1 MSKQQE
7 QALQNAIACEA
18 HAREAPDEL
27 LRAKFRKLR
36 DSWLRIAN
44 AAQLTNGDAANWR
57 EPNKAG

>member
-1 MSKQQE
+1 MTQQQE
-7 QALQNAIACEA
+7 QALKKAIACEA
-18 HAREAPDEL
+18 HARAAPDEL

-44 AAQLTNGDAANWR
+44 ASQVTIGDAV

>member
-1 MSKQQE
+1 MSAE
-7 QALQNAIACEA
+7 RDQALEKAIACEA

-44 AAQLTNGDAANWR
+44 ASQITEVVVD
-57 EPNKAG
+57 PNKAA